1 MIGMTWFLFGMLCGG
16 AVCGM
21 VFLCLPKEKRLP
33 PPQRAAQSPKE
44 SRKEWV
50 QTRNFLYYDGT
61 MMPEIKED
69 LNE

>member
-1 MIGMTWFLFGMLCGG
+1 MSEAMWFLLGLLCGG
-16 AVCGM
+16 AVCGA
-21 VFLCLPKEKRLP
+21 VFLCLQKGKRP
-33 PPQRAAQSPKE
+33 PPPRRTAPAPKG

>member
-1 MIGMTWFLFGMLCGG
+1 MWFLLGLLCGG
-16 AVCGM
+16 AVCGV
-21 VFLCLPKEKRLP
+21 VFFCQTKEKRLP
-33 PPQRAAQSPKE
+33 PPRQEAQRPKE

-69 LNE
+69 SDE

>member
-1 MIGMTWFLFGMLCGG
+1 MWFLLGMLCGG

-21 VFLCLPKEKRLP
+21 VFLCLPKEKHLP
-33 PPQRAAQSPKE
+33 PLRRTAPTPKE

>member
-1 MIGMTWFLFGMLCGG
+1 MWFLLGMLCGA
-16 AVCGM
+16 AVCGAA
-21 VFLCLPKEKRLP
+21 FLCLPKEKRLP
-33 PPQRAAQSPKE
+33 PRE
-44 SRKEWV
+44 VVHDRTDDRKEWV